1 MNLENKE
8 DLLSYEKGLLLADE
22 ILSVM
27 KSRRGK
33 MALLHGE
40 KAKGG
45 LSPDGAE
52 NGGLSPDGAE
62 NGGLSPDGVDSE
74 EISLIEE
81 WIKDNPYAEELII
94 KLSNEKE
101 LSDMSRQF
109 GSKNASLQVKR
120 FYEHIERRKRRGR
133 ILRIAISVSAAAA
146 IVFTLFFYTL
156 HQSNRM
162 VIPQNRSFAIKQQ
175 ITQPT
180 LILTSGERIVL
191 DDNRYKDQIKQISQS
206 VDPVQYNKLIV
217 PPKTKFRLELEDG
230 SVVFLNAD
238 SELSYPIHFTG
249 EKRKLILH
257 RGEAYFEVVKSDKQ
271 FEVSVDNSQIKVY
284 GTKFN
289 ISYYTNDIMQTVL
302 FEGSLGVSLNN
313 INETIIHPGELI
325 TVNNITGDKEIKA
338 VNTRKYLTWVNG
350 FVCCEEEPLKLML
363 EQIARWYNVEFVI
376 EDGVNT
382 QVLINAYFSV
392 ERPITEILKSIEDI
406 TNVEF
411 IKMDGGKYMVK

>member
-1 MNLENKE
+1 MNLDNKE
-8 DLLSYEKGLLLADE
+8 DNLAYEKGLLLADE

-27 KSRRGK
+27 RSRDGKRKMPQGGEAGGVLSQDGVVNGK
-33 MALLHGE
+33 MPLRGE
-40 KAKGG
+40 AGG
-45 LSPDGAE
+45 VLSQ
-52 NGGLSPDGAE
+52 
-62 NGGLSPDGVDSE
+62 DGVVNEDVSE
-74 EISLIEE
+74 IEE
-81 WIKDNPYAEELII
+81 WLKDNPYAEELVN
-94 KLSNEKE
+94 KLCSEKE
-101 LSDMSRQF
+101 LTEMTREF
-109 GSKNASLQVKR
+109 GNKNASLQVKR
-120 FYEHIERRKRRGR
+120 FYEHIEKRRLRKRV
-133 ILRIAISVSAAAA
+133 LRIAISVGAAAA

-156 HQSNRM
+156 HQNNRI
-162 VIPQNRSFAIKQQ
+162 VIPQTKSFAVKQQ

-191 DDNRYKDQIKQISQS
+191 DDNRYKEQIKQIGQS

-217 PPKTKFRLELEDG
+217 PPKSKFRLELEDG

-238 SELSYPIHFTG
+238 SELSYPIHFSG
-249 EKRKLILH
+249 DKRKLILH
-257 RGEAYFEVVKSDKQ
+257 RGEAYFEVAKSDKQ

-289 ISYYTNDIMQTVL
+289 VSYYTNDIMQTVL

-350 FVCCEEEPLKLML
+350 FVCCEEEPLKIML

-411 IKMDGGKYMVK
+411 IKMEGGEYMVK